1 MQAKVDEAIKDK
13 NQRIIKEFYLKN
25 KTFVTKDELISK
37 GFDFSEWFSTSEL
50 KHHFDNEENI
60 FEYRDFTCG
69 VYYIKTRSKNLENPK
84 EEARLFFQIIKPNYD
99 RNEAELKRIIDLL
112 RRRKYAA
119 SSLSAYSHDS
129 QMSDSSE
136 AKNQKEN
143 LDMVNSEIRNVLP
156 HLKMLIDSLK
166 HTHDVFV
173 DLQQRLEKEE
183 TEDEN
188 WV

>member
-1 MQAKVDEAIKDK
+1 MKENVEAVIKAKNLEIIGGFYK
-13 NQRIIKEFYLKN
+13 NN
-25 KTFVTKDELISK
+25 KTFVTKDELIRK

-60 FEYRDFTCG
+60 FEYKDFTCG

-84 EEARLFFQIIKPNYD
+84 QEARLFFQIIRPNYD

-112 RRRKYAA
+112 RRRNQAA
-119 SSLSAYSHDS
+119 GSLWAYSHDS
-129 QMSDSSE
+129 QMYDSNQ
-136 AKNQKEN
+136 AKKQKEK
-143 LDMVNSEIRNVLP
+143 LDIVNSEIRNVLP

-166 HTHDVFV
+166 HTREVFV

-183 TEDEN
+183 AEDES